1 VITAKEFQQMCIW
14 NERFNTSAAAKLSR
28 VSNSYFSDKKD
39 KKGNIIKGNVA
50 SSPPELKVA
59 SDDKSKN

>member
-1 VITAKEFQQMCIW
+1 MCVW
-14 NERFNTSAAAKLSR
+14 NERFNTAAAAKLAR
-28 VSNSYFSDKKD
+28 VSHSYFLDKKD

-59 SDDKSKN
+59 SDDKSKI